1 MRGRANRTRLAIVGI
16 IGLVV
21 VAWFMLV
28 RFNVASSW
36 GWRQPKPDAPIID
49 VPKVWRTDY
58 ASWALLI
65 IGVLAAV
72 IGLIWLLRQFSSSNR
87 ARTYGISHETDHGS
101 TVLSTDALGRAIEE
115 QIEEFPGVSSASVK
129 FFGAR
134 VAPEMMV
141 QIDIDDR
148 TDVRKLV
155 DRLESEVARD
165 VETTLDTKLVRFGT
179 KLRTGAHVA
188 GMGVSH
194 VGVTEVPNVDDSEDS
209 LPASLMPK
217 PTFLKEKSDRAKPRT
232 REGKML
238 A

>member
-16 IGLVV
+16 IGLLV
-21 VAWFMLV
+21 VAWIMLV

-129 FFGAR
+129 FLGAR

>member
-1 MRGRANRTRLAIVGI
+1 M
-16 IGLVV
+16 
-21 VAWFMLV
+21 
-28 RFNVASSW
+28 
-36 GWRQPKPDAPIID
+36 
-49 VPKVWRTDY
+49 
-58 ASWALLI
+58 
-65 IGVLAAV
+65 
-72 IGLIWLLRQFSSSNR
+72 IWLLRQFSSSNR

>member
-1 MRGRANRTRLAIVGI
+1 MRGRAKRTRLAIVGI
-16 IGLVV
+16 IGLLV

>member
-16 IGLVV
+16 IGLLV

-129 FFGAR
+129 FVGAR

>member
-1 MRGRANRTRLAIVGI
+1 MKGRANRTRLAVVGI

-28 RFNVASSW
+28 RFNVVSSW
-36 GWRQPKPDAPIID
+36 GWRQPKPDAPIVD
-49 VPKVWRTDY
+49 VPKAWRTDY

-65 IGVLAAV
+65 VGILVAV
-72 IGLIWLLRQFSSSNR
+72 IGLVWLLRQFSSSNR
-87 ARTYGISHETDHGS
+87 AHTYGMSHEADHGS
-101 TVLSTDALGRAIEE
+101 TVLSTDALGRAVEE
-115 QIEEFPGVSSASVK
+115 QIEEFPGVSSASVR

-148 TDVRKLV
+148 ADVR
-155 DRLESEVARD
+155 
-165 VETTLDTKLVRFGT
+165 
-179 KLRTGAHVA
+179 KLRTGAHVT

-194 VGVTEVPNVDDSEDS
+194 VGVTEVPNIDDSGDS
-209 LPASLMPK
+209 LPANPMPK
-217 PTFLKEKSDRAKPRT
+217 STFLQEKSDRAKPRT
-232 REGKML
+232 REGKVL

>member
-1 MRGRANRTRLAIVGI
+1 MRGCANRTRLAIVGI
-16 IGLVV
+16 IGLLV